1 MFYRTIRET
10 LRCVELGLIRPLL
23 KLMGVTT
30 WTVRFN
36 DINERNET
44 QYLNNMNLK
53 AQIITQFQNAGID
66 VDLGEDGELVLPRS
80 AEKVR
85 QDFLKRSEESLEEV
99 EPNEHLSTLT
109 ELYETS
115 ELS

>member
-1 MFYRTIRET
+1 MGIR
-10 LRCVELGLIRPLL
+10 
-23 KLMGVTT
+23 T
-30 WTVRFN
+30 WTIRFN

-66 VDLGEDGELVLPRS
+66 VDLGEDGELVLPKS
-80 AEKVR
+80 AEAVR
-85 QDFLKRSEESLEEV
+85 QDFLRRSQESLEEG

-109 ELYETS
+109 ELYENS
-115 ELS
+115 GQS